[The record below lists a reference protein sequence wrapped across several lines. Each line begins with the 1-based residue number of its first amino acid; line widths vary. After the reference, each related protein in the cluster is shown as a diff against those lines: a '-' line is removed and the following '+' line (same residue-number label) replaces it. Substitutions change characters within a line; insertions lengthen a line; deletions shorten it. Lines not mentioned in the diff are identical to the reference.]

1 MADDEIRRIEAVFG
15 AISRIAGGD
24 EPESEL
30 RDARCPK
37 CGKSDFARLSDIY
50 SEAVGRL
57 QEDPAQA
64 IVVRVAGLSDAQ
76 IVEKFRPPERKSAAL
91 TVAVVAVPMGAVAAY
106 LYKRFGEGVGQ
117 LAIVVAIVVTAIVLL
132 TTLRR
137 ASDDYYARRRRWSGL
152 FMCRH
157 CGQVVMS

>member
-15 AISRIAGGD
+15 AISRIAGGE

-37 CGKSDFARLSDIY
+37 CGKSDFTRLSDIY

-57 QEDPAQA
+57 QADPAEA
-64 IVVRVAGLSDAQ
+64 TVARVAGLSDAQ

-91 TVAVVAVPMGAVAAY
+91 TVALVAVPMGAVAAF
-106 LYKRFGEGVGQ
+106 LYKRFGAEIGE
-117 LAIVVAIVVTAIVLL
+117 LAIGVAIVVTVIVLL

-137 ASDDYYARRRRWSGL
+137 ASDDYYARRRRWNGL

-157 CGQVVMS
+157 CGQVVTS

>member
-15 AISRIAGGD
+15 AISRIASGE

-37 CGKSDFARLSDIY
+37 CGKSDFVRLSDIY

-57 QEDPAQA
+57 QEDPAEA
-64 IVVRVAGLSDAQ
+64 TVARIAGLSDAQ
-76 IVEKFRPPERKSAAL
+76 LVEKFRPPERRSAAL
-91 TVAVVAVPMGAVAAY
+91 TVALVAVPMGAVAAF
-106 LYKRFGEGVGQ
+106 LYIRFGEGVGQ
-117 LAIVVAIVVTAIVLL
+117 LAIGVAIVVTVIVLM

-137 ASDDYYARRRRWSGL
+137 VSDDYYARRRRWNGL
-152 FMCRH
+152 FICRQ
-157 CGQVVMS
+157 CGQVVTS

>member
-117 LAIVVAIVVTAIVLL
+117 LSIVVAIVVTAIVLL

-137 ASDDYYARRRRWSGL
+137 ASDDYYARRRRWDGL

>member
-15 AISRIAGGD
+15 AISRIAGSE
-24 EPESEL
+24 EPDSEM

-37 CGKSDFARLSDIY
+37 CGKSDFAHLSDIY

-64 IVVRVAGLSDAQ
+64 TVVRLAGLSDAQ
-76 IVEKFRPPERKSAAL
+76 LVENFPPPQRKSPAL
-91 TVAVVAVPMGAVAAY
+91 RVAVIAIPMGALAAY
-106 LYKRFGEGVGQ
+106 LFKRFGEGLGQ
-117 LAIVVAIVVTAIVLL
+117 LAIGVAVVVTAIVLL

-137 ASDDYYARRRRWSGL
+137 VSDDYYARRRRWSGL
-152 FMCRH
+152 FICRH
-157 CGQVVMS
+157 CGQVVTS

>member
-1 MADDEIRRIEAVFG
+1 MADDEIQRIEAVFG
-15 AISRIAGGD
+15 AISRIVGGE
-24 EPESEL
+24 EPDSEL

-50 SEAVGRL
+50 SEAAGRL
-57 QEDPAQA
+57 QEDPAKA
-64 IVVRVAGLSDAQ
+64 TLVRVAGFSDAQ
-76 IVEKFRPPERKSAAL
+76 IVEKFRPPQRKSPAL
-91 TVAVVAVPMGAVAAY
+91 TVALVAVPVGAVAAY

-117 LAIVVAIVVTAIVLL
+117 LAIGVAIVVTVIVML

-157 CGQVVMS
+157 CGQLVTS

>member
-15 AISRIAGGD
+15 AISRIASGE

-57 QEDPAQA
+57 QEDPAEA
-64 IVVRVAGLSDAQ
+64 TVARIAGLSDAQ
-76 IVEKFRPPERKSAAL
+76 LVEKFRPPERRSAAL
-91 TVAVVAVPMGAVAAY
+91 TVALVAVPTGAVAAF
-106 LYKRFGEGVGQ
+106 LYIRFGEGVGQ
-117 LAIVVAIVVTAIVLL
+117 LAIGVAIVVTVIVLM

-137 ASDDYYARRRRWSGL
+137 VSDDYYARRRRWNGL
-152 FMCRH
+152 FMCRQ
-157 CGQVVMS
+157 CGQVVTS

>member
-15 AISRIAGGD
+15 AISRIASGE

-57 QEDPAQA
+57 QEVPAEA
-64 IVVRVAGLSDAQ
+64 TVARIAGLSDAQ
-76 IVEKFRPPERKSAAL
+76 LVEKFRPPERRSAAL
-91 TVAVVAVPMGAVAAY
+91 TVALVAVPMGAVAAF
-106 LYKRFGEGVGQ
+106 LYMRFGEGVGQ
-117 LAIVVAIVVTAIVLL
+117 LAIGVAIVVTVIVLM

-137 ASDDYYARRRRWSGL
+137 VSDDYYARRRRWNGL

-157 CGQVVMS
+157 CGQVVTS

>member
-15 AISRIAGGD
+15 AISRIASGE

-57 QEDPAQA
+57 QEVPAEA
-64 IVVRVAGLSDAQ
+64 TVARIAGLSDAQ
-76 IVEKFRPPERKSAAL
+76 LVEKFRPPERRSAAL
-91 TVAVVAVPMGAVAAY
+91 TVALVAVPMGAVAAF
-106 LYKRFGEGVGQ
+106 LYMRFGEGVGQ
-117 LAIVVAIVVTAIVLL
+117 LAIGVAIVVTVIVLM

-137 ASDDYYARRRRWSGL
+137 VSDDYYARRRRWNGL

-157 CGQVVMS
+157 CGQVVT